1 MEPHQQR
8 VVDKKEKLDIKIAA
22 LNIFISENENFKSL
36 PFEEKARL
44 NRQICFMELYSD
56 VLGERIAAFK

>member
-8 VVDKKEKLDIKIAA
+8 VVDEKEKLDAKIAA
-22 LNIFISENENFKSL
+22 LDNFICNSETFKQL

-44 NRQICFMELYSD
+44 SRQFSFMELYSD